1 MSGASLLDSKAS
13 FKTKVLGHG
22 LPVALFHEAI
32 ARRGVATL
40 SKAAYAVGAPG
51 VLPSEDALR
60 NFLNP
65 ETPAAA
71 GQGQVPIV
79 RRLTF
84 VAQTLAV
91 SQLRVSASKS
101 RLTAWQALARRSLA
115 LDLCEAATF
124 AASGRWHAD
133 LLRHLQQTPP
143 LEYKQVGTMQ
153 ILRADRAAWTFMAEQ
168 SLSLEKRPD
177 GTLPM
182 AECHRPPSWLNSR
195 CPWRSVPMAL
205 ADGRTL

>member
-1 MSGASLLDSKAS
+1 MIRMLAADEITYLAPNRFATRAHEVQQSKPPKEVILESSSAIKVRDSAEHAQ
-13 FKTKVLGHG
+13 TCP
-22 LPVALFHEAI
+22 LP
-32 ARRGVATL
+32 
-40 SKAAYAVGAPG
+40 
-51 VLPSEDALR
+51 DALS
-60 NFLNP
+60 L
-65 ETPAAA
+65 
-71 GQGQVPIV
+71 
-79 RRLTF
+79 
-84 VAQTLAV
+84 
-91 SQLRVSASKS
+91 S
-101 RLTAWQALARRSLA
+101 QALARRSLA

>member
-1 MSGASLLDSKAS
+1 MFAAGARSRVMLVAKRGVLHSCMFSTAVRSRFSLGGCAFASLVLLGGPARPLASASLLDMSGASLLDSKAS

-91 SQLRVSASKS
+91 SQLRQQLRGPTRSDRISNQLRGVSASKS
-101 RLTAWQALARRSLA
+101 RLTAWQVCHREGHWSELS
-115 LDLCEAATF
+115 AAT
-124 AASGRWHAD
+124 
-133 LLRHLQQTPP
+133 
-143 LEYKQVGTMQ
+143 
-153 ILRADRAAWTFMAEQ
+153 
-168 SLSLEKRPD
+168 
-177 GTLPM
+177 
-182 AECHRPPSWLNSR
+182 
-195 CPWRSVPMAL
+195 RS
-205 ADGRTL
+205 